1 MKTHFPGCLI
11 NANSSTITVSAFLS
25 QLLRH
30 CTPQKQTVQP
40 RSLGYSRE
48 HPSLG
53 RDQQENQLF
62 DFSQTFQRKKLYH
75 VAGSQ
80 FFHRTTFRNVCISQ
94 DTEVH
99 FFSASG
105 DNYLNFSLMAIADK
119 KKTNKQPPK
128 PQNSGTN
135 PGFPVCS
142 KHLLLVWQG
151 AGKLD
156 AVLG

>member
-1 MKTHFPGCLI
+1 MPIAVPLPC
-11 NANSSTITVSAFLS
+11 SAFLS

-53 RDQQENQLF
+53 RNQQENQLF
-62 DFSQTFQRKKLYH
+62 DFSQTFQWKKLYH

-80 FFHRTTFRNVCISQ
+80 FFHRTAFRNVCISQ

-105 DNYLNFSLMAIADK
+105 DNYLNFSLTAIADK
-119 KKTNKQPPK
+119 KKTNKQTTPK
-128 PQNSGTN
+128 ASKQRYKSRLPSLLKTPTLGLA
-135 PGFPVCS
+135 GGWKIGCCS
-142 KHLLLVWQG
+142 WIIS
-151 AGKLD
+151 A
-156 AVLG
+156 ANI